1 MKNIKLK
8 EILIPTVSLFI
19 ICLCVT
25 ALLAV
30 TNAVTK
36 DAIAYQQELSAA
48 ESRQAVC
55 PDAVDFEK
63 VEYDVQGVECYKALD
78 ESGNLIGYAVSSASR
93 GYGGDVKV
101 MTGINAEDGSVIA
114 INVYDNSGE
123 TPGLGV
129 NTSGEKFTSQ
139 FAGLSSG
146 TGVTVDKDAGKN
158 PDSVAVDSVTG
169 ATISSRAVVDAVNQ
183 AFDAYNAVKEG

>member
-8 EILIPTVSLFI
+8 EILIPTVSLFV

-78 ESGNLIGYAVSSASR
+78 ESGNLIGYAISSASR

-169 ATISSRAVVDAVNQ
+169 ATISSRAVTNAVNQ

>member
-1 MKNIKLK
+1 M
-8 EILIPTVSLFI
+8 
-19 ICLCVT
+19 
-25 ALLAV
+25 
-30 TNAVTK
+30 
-36 DAIAYQQELSAA
+36 
-48 ESRQAVC
+48 
-55 PDAVDFEK
+55 
-63 VEYDVQGVECYKALD
+63 D
-78 ESGNLIGYAVSSASR
+78 ESGNLIGYAISSASR

-139 FAGLSSG
+139 FVGLSSG

-169 ATISSRAVVDAVNQ
+169 ATISSRAVTNAVNQ
-183 AFDAYNAVKEG
+183 AFEAYNAVKEG

>member
-8 EILIPTVSLFI
+8 EILIPTVSLFV

-78 ESGNLIGYAVSSASR
+78 ESGNLIGYAISSASR

-169 ATISSRAVVDAVNQ
+169 ATISSRAVTNAVNQ
-183 AFDAYNAVKEG
+183 AFEAYNAVKEG

>member
-8 EILIPTVSLFI
+8 EILIPTVSLFV

-63 VEYDVQGVECYKALD
+63 VEYDVQGVECYKAFD
-78 ESGNLIGYAVSSASR
+78 ESGNLIGYAISSASR

-101 MTGINAEDGSVIA
+101 MTGVNAEDGSVIA

-169 ATISSRAVVDAVNQ
+169 ATISSRAVTNAVNQ
-183 AFDAYNAVKEG
+183 AFEAYNAVKEG

>member
-1 MKNIKLK
+1 MKNTKLK
-8 EILIPTVSLFI
+8 EILIPTVSLFV

-36 DAIAYQQELSAA
+36 DAIAYQQERSAA

-78 ESGNLIGYAVSSASR
+78 ESGNLIGYAISSASR

>member
-1 MKNIKLK
+1 MKNIRLK
-8 EILIPTVSLFI
+8 EILIPTVSLFV

-78 ESGNLIGYAVSSASR
+78 ESGNLIGYAISSASR

-101 MTGINAEDGSVIA
+101 MTGINAENGSVIA

-123 TPGLGV
+123 TPGMGV

>member
-1 MKNIKLK
+1 MKNSRLK
-8 EILIPTVSLFI
+8 EILIPTVSLFV

-78 ESGNLIGYAVSSASR
+78 ESGNLIGYAISSASR

-146 TGVTVDKDAGKN
+146 AGVTVDKDAGKN

>member
-1 MKNIKLK
+1 MKNSRLK
-8 EILIPTVSLFI
+8 EILIPTVSLFV

-63 VEYDVQGVECYKALD
+63 VQYDVQGVECYKALD
-78 ESGNLIGYAVSSASR
+78 ESGNLIGYAISSASR

>member
-8 EILIPTVSLFI
+8 EILIPTVSLFV

>member
-1 MKNIKLK
+1 MKNSRLK
-8 EILIPTVSLFI
+8 EILIPTVSLFV

-48 ESRQAVC
+48 ESRQVVC

-78 ESGNLIGYAVSSASR
+78 ESGNLIGYAISSASR

-169 ATISSRAVVDAVNQ
+169 ATISSRAVTNAVNQ
-183 AFDAYNAVKEG
+183 AFEAYNAVKEG

>member
-8 EILIPTVSLFI
+8 EILIPTVSLFV

-78 ESGNLIGYAVSSASR
+78 ESGNLIGYAISSASR

-101 MTGINAEDGSVIA
+101 MTGINAENGSVIA

-123 TPGLGV
+123 TPGLGI

>member
-1 MKNIKLK
+1 MKNIRLK
-8 EILIPTVSLFI
+8 EILIPTVSLFV

-36 DAIAYQQELSAA
+36 DAIAYQQERSAA

-63 VEYDVQGVECYKALD
+63 VEYDVQGVECYKALE
-78 ESGNLIGYAVSSASR
+78 ESGNLIGYAISSASR

>member
-8 EILIPTVSLFI
+8 EILIPTVSLFV

-48 ESRQAVC
+48 ESRQGVC

>member
-1 MKNIKLK
+1 MKKSRVK
-8 EILIPTVSLFI
+8 EILIPTISLFV

-36 DAIAYQQELSAA
+36 DAIAQQQELTAA
-48 ESRQAVC
+48 ASRQSVC

-63 VEYDVQGVECYKALD
+63 AEYDVQGVECYKALD
-78 ESGNLIGYAVSSASR
+78 ESGNVIGYAISSASR

-101 MTGINAEDGSVIA
+101 MTGINASDGSVIA

-158 PDSVAVDSVTG
+158 PDSVPVDSVTG

>member
-1 MKNIKLK
+1 MKNSRLK
-8 EILIPTVSLFI
+8 EILIPTVSLFV

-78 ESGNLIGYAVSSASR
+78 ESGNIIGYAISSASR

-101 MTGINAEDGSVIA
+101 MTGVNAEDGSVIA

>member
-8 EILIPTVSLFI
+8 EILIPTVSLFV

-78 ESGNLIGYAVSSASR
+78 ESGNLIGYAISSASR

-146 TGVTVDKDAGKN
+146 AGVTVDKDAGKN

>member
-1 MKNIKLK
+1 MKNIRLK
-8 EILIPTVSLFI
+8 EILIPTVSLFV

-36 DAIAYQQELSAA
+36 DAIAYQQERSAA

>member
-1 MKNIKLK
+1 MKNSRLK
-8 EILIPTVSLFI
+8 EILIPTVSLFV

-78 ESGNLIGYAVSSASR
+78 ESGNLIGYAISSASR

-101 MTGINAEDGSVIA
+101 MTGVNAEDGSVIA

-169 ATISSRAVVDAVNQ
+169 ATISSRAVTNAVNQ
-183 AFDAYNAVKEG
+183 AFEAYNAVKEG

>member
-1 MKNIKLK
+1 MKNSRLK
-8 EILIPTVSLFI
+8 EILIPTVSLFV

-55 PDAVDFEK
+55 PVAVDFEK

-78 ESGNLIGYAVSSASR
+78 ESGNLIGYAISSASR

-101 MTGINAEDGSVIA
+101 MTGINSEDGSVIA

>member
-8 EILIPTVSLFI
+8 EILIPTVSLFV

-36 DAIAYQQELSAA
+36 DAIAYQQERSAA

-78 ESGNLIGYAVSSASR
+78 ESGNLIGYAISSASR

-123 TPGLGV
+123 TPGLGI

>member
-8 EILIPTVSLFI
+8 EILIPTVSLFV

-78 ESGNLIGYAVSSASR
+78 ESGNLIGYAISSVSR

-139 FAGLSSG
+139 FVGLSSG

-169 ATISSRAVVDAVNQ
+169 ATISSRAVTNAVNQ
-183 AFDAYNAVKEG
+183 AFEAYNAVKEG

>member
-8 EILIPTVSLFI
+8 EILIPTVSLFV

-36 DAIAYQQELSAA
+36 DAIAYQQERSAA

-78 ESGNLIGYAVSSASR
+78 ESGNLIGYAISSASR

-169 ATISSRAVVDAVNQ
+169 ATISFRAVVDAVNQ

>member
-8 EILIPTVSLFI
+8 EILIPTVSLFV

-36 DAIAYQQELSAA
+36 DAIAYQQERSAA

-78 ESGNLIGYAVSSASR
+78 ESGNLIGYAISSASR

>member
-8 EILIPTVSLFI
+8 EILIPTVSLFV

-78 ESGNLIGYAVSSASR
+78 ESGNLVGYAISSASR

-183 AFDAYNAVKEG
+183 AFEAYNAVKEG

>member
-1 MKNIKLK
+1 MKNSRLK
-8 EILIPTVSLFI
+8 EILIPTVSLFV

-78 ESGNLIGYAVSSASR
+78 ESGNLIGYAISSASR

-169 ATISSRAVVDAVNQ
+169 ATISSRAVTNAVNQ

>member
-8 EILIPTVSLFI
+8 EILIPTVSLFV

-78 ESGNLIGYAVSSASR
+78 ESGNLIGYAISSASR

-101 MTGINAEDGSVIA
+101 MTGVNAEDGSVIA

-169 ATISSRAVVDAVNQ
+169 ATISSRAVTNAVNQ
-183 AFDAYNAVKEG
+183 AFEAYNAVKEG